1 MSTKVKII
9 IIAAAAL
16 FIIAFVTSFFIYVNY
31 LNNKVTELE
40 TVTVEQNNTI
50 EALQNN
56 IDSLKNNLESY
67 HETINVINSYIEN
80 VEKLKSDESAIK
92 QAVYEEVISNPD
104 SLEWFNEKLPDNI
117 ASIIN
122 DRAADGMCNN

>member
-16 FIIAFVTSFFIYVNY
+16 FIIAFVISFFIYVNY

-40 TVTVEQNNTI
+40 TVTIEQNNTI

-56 IDSLKNNLESY
+56 IDSLKSNLESY